1 MTSRRAG
8 LGTRSEDVITE
19 GDKVVTRLTA
29 SGTHKRDLPGIPAR
43 GEHVT
48 ISGMYIARYET
59 AGPPTRG

>member
-1 MTSRRAG
+1 M
-8 LGTRSEDVITE
+8 GTRSEDVITE

-48 ISGMYIARYET
+48 IACVGASGRALTKDCLEQD
-59 AGPPTRG
+59 